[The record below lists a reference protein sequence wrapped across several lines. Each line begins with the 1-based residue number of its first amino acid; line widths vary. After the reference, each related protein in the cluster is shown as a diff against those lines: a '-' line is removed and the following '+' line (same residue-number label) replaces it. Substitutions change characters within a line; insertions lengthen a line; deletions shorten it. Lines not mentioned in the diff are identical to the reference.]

1 MHEKLLATCAVLCRT
16 PHPPKCLVHVDTA
29 PRRCNFR
36 SCMLGRACSCDRK
49 PRSVQSITVVMTM
62 QVVRRTWDWLAE
74 QPEDAAE
81 LAVLLFEAAPKLK
94 ISAGGSG
101 GASRPPKASRRSS
114 YKEEG
119 GSQRR
124 LSAGVPCP
132 IGSPQTCPIYI
143 TSPVYCHHLVIFRL
157 CITACEADVRT
168 PFTLVFPCS
177 CHAER
182 PVAQNCAVRIDA

>member
-1 MHEKLLATCAVLCRT
+1 MRCA
-16 PHPPKCLVHVDTA
+16 
-29 PRRCNFR
+29 
-36 SCMLGRACSCDRK
+36 
-49 PRSVQSITVVMTM
+49 

-101 GASRPPKASRRSS
+101 GASQPPKASRRSS

-119 GSQRR
+119 GSRHR

-132 IGSPQTCPIYI
+132 IGVRPFLDATVTLRLISKQTSQAC
-143 TSPVYCHHLVIFRL
+143 L
-157 CITACEADVRT
+157 CIPDVYHVIDCCGFLQIRM
-168 PFTLVFPCS
+168 
-177 CHAER
+177 HAQGPGR
-182 PVAQNCAVRIDA
+182 

>member
-1 MHEKLLATCAVLCRT
+1 MSPINNCG
-16 PHPPKCLVHVDTA
+16 D
-29 PRRCNFR
+29 
-36 SCMLGRACSCDRK
+36 D
-49 PRSVQSITVVMTM
+49 M

-101 GASRPPKASRRSS
+101 GASRPPKASCRSS

-132 IGSPQTCPIYI
+132 IGIPQSCPKISYHQ
-143 TSPVYCHHLVIFRL
+143 YFVIIL
-157 CITACEADVRT
+157 
-168 PFTLVFPCS
+168 S
-177 CHAER
+177 SS
-182 PVAQNCAVRIDA
+182 NCAIQGVREPALTLQSGIPLSLSCRET